1 MASNNCDVGNG
12 NEIWNT
18 LVVDSNNNLGMVAGP
33 VGMAPMT
40 VGTFSRACARHSCT
54 VGMVAG
60 LVQDMHVL
68 WRPIVVWMA

>member
-33 VGMAPMT
+33 VGMASMT
-40 VGTFSRACARHSCT
+40 VGIASMTVGMAAMS

-60 LVQDMHVL
+60 LVQDVHVL
-68 WRPIVVWMA
+68 WGQHQ